1 MKKEETSFIQP
12 VDILGEVRM
21 GLIKVTNKGDF
32 SKTYESLRKMSKL
45 TSGSMMSK
53 MEEYGRMGVAAL
65 SEATPSDT
73 GLTAQSWDYN
83 IIVSGSTIQIEW
95 FNTNKNKNIP
105 IVVLIQYGHATG
117 TGGYV
122 QGRDFINPAMK
133 PVFDAISKDFGKE
146 IEAL

>member
-1 MKKEETSFIQP
+1 
-12 VDILGEVRM
+12 M

-45 TSGSMMSK
+45 SSGSMMSK

-73 GLTAQSWDYN
+73 GLTAQSWDYD

-133 PVFDAISKDFGKE
+133 PVFDTISKDFGKE

>member
-1 MKKEETSFIQP
+1 
-12 VDILGEVRM
+12 M

-45 TSGSMMSK
+45 SSGSMMSK

-73 GLTAQSWDYN
+73 GLTAQSWDYD
-83 IIVSGSTIQIEW
+83 IIVSGSTIKIEW

-133 PVFDAISKDFGKE
+133 PVFDTISKDFGKE

>member
-1 MKKEETSFIQP
+1 
-12 VDILGEVRM
+12 M

-45 TSGSMMSK
+45 SSGSIMSK

-73 GLTAQSWDYN
+73 GLTAQSWDYD
-83 IIVSGSTIQIEW
+83 IILSGSTIQIEW

-133 PVFDAISKDFGKE
+133 PVFDVISKDFGKE